1 MDGWRPLAIDRGRI
15 GGAFHA
21 CCLNRIVC
29 GAVNGKCRAWG
40 TARSWGSR
48 LPLMHRIL
56 REPAREEIATQG
68 TVKKATEVM
77 HVELGRAVS
86 ALRRR
91 LEWSQTELARAID
104 KQGRGAKV
112 TDYMTI
118 SRWERGI
125 DSPSPAKRMALAK
138 ISTDRKSTRLNSS
151 HRCISYAV
159 FCLKKKKKK

>member
-56 REPAREEIATQG
+56 REPARAEIATQGTVKKATEVMHVELARRGGPRLPLMHKLLAEPARAEIATQG

-86 ALRRR
+86 AL
-91 LEWSQTELARAID
+91 
-104 KQGRGAKV
+104 
-112 TDYMTI
+112 
-118 SRWERGI
+118 
-125 DSPSPAKRMALAK
+125 
-138 ISTDRKSTRLNSS
+138 
-151 HRCISYAV
+151 
-159 FCLKKKKKK
+159 

>member
-1 MDGWRPLAIDRGRI
+1 MENAALGEPLAPGDPGLLLLHKFL
-15 GGAFHA
+15 G
-21 CCLNRIVC
+21 
-29 GAVNGKCRAWG
+29 
-40 TARSWGSR
+40 
-48 LPLMHRIL
+48 
-56 REPAREEIATQG
+56 EPAREEIATQG

-125 DSPSPAKRMALAK
+125 DLPSPAKRMALAK